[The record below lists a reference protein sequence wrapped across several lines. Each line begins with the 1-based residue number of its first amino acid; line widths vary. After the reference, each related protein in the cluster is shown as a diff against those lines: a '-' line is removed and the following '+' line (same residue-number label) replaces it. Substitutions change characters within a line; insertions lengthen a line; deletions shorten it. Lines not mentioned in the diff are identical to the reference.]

1 MLKALKANR
10 FRGLFH
16 DQHNLF
22 RLPLPF
28 IRHICYTI
36 TRNVITCVEYCP
48 VQDNEPLIP
57 SLLARSALTRVGVA
71 LALIVFTWIG
81 IQWAV
86 ALQ

>member
-1 MLKALKANR
+1 M
-10 FRGLFH
+10 
-16 DQHNLF
+16 
-22 RLPLPF
+22 
-28 IRHICYTI
+28 
-36 TRNVITCVEYCP
+36 
-48 VQDNEPLIP
+48 QDNEPLIP